1 MNAIS
6 MAVIFALLV
15 FAAGCIGLEL
25 ERRLP
30 ESYTTGSSRDTIGA
44 ISGLL
49 GLFLA
54 LVLGLLIWTSY
65 GVYSTQKLSLQILAF
80 NVFKFDA
87 ALKEYGPETNDL
99 RMAVKEGANRAIV
112 ETWGER
118 DPNDFVVKV
127 FGRALN
133 GLKQRD
139 VLLDALKPSTDE
151 QKALLSAAKQ
161 ASAAISQARVQMA
174 LALVDPISYPLVG
187 MVIAWAT
194 ILFFA
199 YGLLSKRH
207 PMTILTIAVGSVA
220 VASATYLI
228 LDFGDPYSGL
238 FRLSPAPIQDVLK
251 ALS

>member
-1 MNAIS
+1 MNTIS

-15 FAAGCIGLEL
+15 FAAGGVGLEL
-25 ERRLP
+25 QRRLP

-65 GVYSTQKLSLQILAF
+65 GVYSTQKLSLQTLAF

-87 ALKEYGPETNDL
+87 ALKEYGPETDDL
-99 RMAVKEGANRAIV
+99 RRAVKEGVNRAIV

-118 DPNDFVVKV
+118 DPNAFVVKV
-127 FGRALN
+127 FGQALN

-139 VLLDALKPSTDE
+139 VSLDALKPSTDE

-161 ASAAISQARVQMA
+161 ASAAITQARVQMA
-174 LALVDPISYPLVG
+174 LALIDPISYPLVG

-199 YGLLSKRH
+199 YGIQSKRH
-207 PMTILTIAVGSVA
+207 PMTILTIAVGAVA

-228 LDFGDPYSGL
+228 LDFSDPYSGL

-251 ALS
+251 VLP

>member
-15 FAAGCIGLEL
+15 FAAGGIGLEL
-25 ERRLP
+25 QRRLP

-65 GVYSTQKLSLQILAF
+65 GVYSNQKLSLQTLAF
-80 NVFKFDA
+80 NIFKFDA
-87 ALKEYGPETNDL
+87 ALKEYGPETDDL
-99 RMAVKEGANRAIV
+99 RRGIKEGANRAIV
-112 ETWGER
+112 EIWGAR
-118 DPNDFVVKV
+118 DPNAFVVKA
-127 FGRALN
+127 FRRALD
-133 GLKQRD
+133 GVKQRD
-139 VLLDALKPSTDE
+139 VLLDALKPSTDD

-174 LALVDPISYPLVG
+174 LALVDPLSYPLLG
-187 MVIAWAT
+187 MIIAWASL
-194 ILFFA
+194 LFFA
-199 YGLLSKRH
+199 YGLLSKH
-207 PMTILTIAVGSVA
+207 HLMTIVSIAVGAVA

-228 LDFGDPYSGL
+228 LDFSSPYSGL
-238 FRLSPAPIQDVLK
+238 FRLSPAPIQDVLR
-251 ALS
+251 ALL

>member
-6 MAVIFALLV
+6 MAVLFALLV
-15 FAAGCIGLEL
+15 FAAGCVGLEL
-25 ERRLP
+25 QRRLP
-30 ESYTTGSSRDTIGA
+30 ESYTTGSARDTIGA
-44 ISGLL
+44 VSGLL

-65 GVYSTQKLSLQILAF
+65 GVYSNQKLSLQTLAF
-80 NVFKFDA
+80 NVFKFDR

-99 RMAVKEGANRAIV
+99 RRAVAEGVNRAIV
-112 ETWGER
+112 ETWSER
-118 DPNDFVVKV
+118 DPNAFAVKV
-127 FGRALN
+127 FGQALK
-133 GLKQRD
+133 GLNQRE
-139 VLLDALKPSTDE
+139 VLLDALKPSTDQ
-151 QKALLSAAKQ
+151 QKVLLSVAKQ
-161 ASAAISQARVQMA
+161 SSAAISQARVQMA

-199 YGLLSKRH
+199 YGLLSKHH
-207 PMTILTIAVGSVA
+207 PMTILTIATGAAA

-228 LDFGDPYSGL
+228 LDFSDPYSGL

-251 ALS
+251 ALL